1 MARKVLNMRIRDRNF
16 LLILALVITTF
27 CIVTAVLFSNF
38 NNSLQDTR
46 NITFAVIRSSLLQK
60 FEDKSDALVSTTAR
74 NLTTFIGT
82 KDNISIDETLK
93 AVRNDNETVYA
104 CLFDDKGNII
114 SDGSDIVSS
123 SKNIKDIFSLE
134 NISTRN
140 MQWDEGRTLLYAIAP
155 IRLGGLPV
163 GGVCL
168 IRSSQFVNSAIE
180 SLNNVL
186 VSTDQETFNSNL
198 RFLFLIAS
206 VLFFLVL
213 LSSYAV
219 ARRITRPMNVLSEL
233 IKKVGKGDYDIGVPF
248 DQKDEIGNLAISLQ
262 DMATTIKATTIS
274 RDDLQ
279 NILQS
284 MHDGVIVVDPE
295 GVIKDVNQALTSLL
309 NCPAGKLLN
318 MHIDSVLAMIN
329 ENGNSNWKD
338 FLDNEHLRNREISF
352 TSSSGKV
359 VHFSLKVSPL
369 REKENLSG
377 GAVFLF
383 HDITEHR
390 YLEKQLRY
398 NAMHDALTG
407 LPNRS
412 LLISK
417 LEKAL
422 KRYLHDNKASFDVL
436 FLDLDRFKNINDNLG
451 HGTGDEVLKV
461 VGQRLVNLT
470 RPFDLVS
477 RFGGDEFVIILD
489 NRGKPSA
496 AEIVA
501 KRILEGISRPVNIEG
516 RQIYVSGTIGIVN
529 SSNGGK
535 SASAFLANADRA
547 MYAAKARGRG
557 NHAVYN
563 ASLMEGKNN
572 MLIME
577 TELRQAIEEDRIDVH
592 FQPILST
599 TTNRFVGFEALA
611 RWKSKDGKITMPGD
625 FISLAEETGLILPL
639 GKIVMEKALY
649 QLVEWNKAFPNED
662 FFISIN
668 ISAPLFTDHDI
679 YSDIVKGIESSGVAP
694 SNVVME
700 ITESLIITNPSLAVD
715 ILYRLKEKGVRIAID
730 DFGTGYSSLS
740 FLHYFPFDILKID
753 RSFVSNMSENSK
765 SMKIVKG
772 IAELA
777 QTLEMKIVAEGV
789 ETAEE
794 LQTVTSLGCN
804 YYQGYYCTPPLSAE
818 EMAALLRNRT
828 RLTYLK
834 RNED

>member
-1 MARKVLNMRIRDRNF
+1 MRIRDRNF

-38 NNSLQDTR
+38 SDSFQDTR
-46 NITFAVIRSSLLQK
+46 NLTFAVIRSSLLQK
-60 FEDKSDALVSTTAR
+60 FENKSDSLAENFARDLSTYLAEGDKS
-74 NLTTFIGT
+74 
-82 KDNISIDETLK
+82 SIRENLK

-104 CLFDDKGNII
+104 CLFDNQGNII
-114 SDGSDIVSS
+114 SDGSGNISS
-123 SKNIKDIFSLE
+123 RKNIKDIFS
-134 NISTRN
+134 IGDITTRN
-140 MQWDEGRTLLYAIAP
+140 LQWDEDRTLLYAVAP
-155 IRLGGLPV
+155 IRLGGVLS

-168 IRSSQFVNSAIE
+168 IRSSQFVNTALE
-180 SLNNVL
+180 SLNTVL
-186 VSTDQETFNSNL
+186 VSTDRETFLSNL
-198 RFLFLIAS
+198 KFLFLVAS
-206 VLFFLVL
+206 VLFLLVL

-219 ARRITRPMNVLSEL
+219 ANRITKPMNILSGL
-233 IKKVGKGDYDIGVPF
+233 IKKVGKGEFNIDIPF
-248 DQKDEIGNLAISLQ
+248 DQRDEIGDLARSLQ
-262 DMATTIKATTIS
+262 NMAMTIKETTIS

-279 NILQS
+279 NILHS
-284 MHDGVIVVDPE
+284 MHDGVIVVDAE

-309 NCPAGKLLN
+309 NCPAGKLVN

-329 ENGNSNWKD
+329 GGGGNNWKD
-338 FLDNEHLRNREISF
+338 FLNNEPLRDREISF
-352 TSSSGKV
+352 TSSSGKI

-369 REKENLSG
+369 REAENLSE

-407 LPNRS
+407 LPNRT
-412 LLISK
+412 LMISK

-422 KRYLHDNKASFDVL
+422 KRCLHDNNGSFDVL

-461 VGQRLVNLT
+461 VAQRLVNLT

-489 NRGKPSA
+489 NKGKPSA

-516 RQIYVSGTIGIVN
+516 RQIYVSGSIGIVN

-535 SASAFLANADRA
+535 SASQFLANADRA

-577 TELRQAIEEDRIDVH
+577 TELRQAIEEKRIHVY
-592 FQPILST
+592 FQPVIST
-599 TTNRFVGFEALA
+599 TDNRFVGFEALA
-611 RWKSKDGKITMPGD
+611 RWQRKDGQVTMPGE

-639 GKIVMEKALY
+639 GKIVLEKALY
-649 QLVEWNKAFPNED
+649 QLAEWNKAFPNED
-662 FFISIN
+662 FFMSIN
-668 ISAPLFTDHDI
+668 MSAPLFTDHDI
-679 YSDIVKGIESSGVAP
+679 YSDIIQGIESSGVSP
-694 SNVVME
+694 SNIVME
-700 ITESLIITNPSLAVD
+700 ITESLIITNPSVAVE
-715 ILYRLKEKGVRIAID
+715 ILSKLKEKGVRIAID

-753 RSFVSNMSENSK
+753 RSFVSNMSEHSK
-765 SMKIVKG
+765 SLKIVKG
-772 IAELA
+772 ISDLA
-777 QTLEMKIVAEGV
+777 HTLDMKIVAEGV
-789 ETAEE
+789 ETAED
-794 LQTVTSLGCN
+794 LQTITSLGCN
-804 YYQGYYCTPPLSAE
+804 YYQGYYCTPPLSGE

-834 RNED
+834 RDR